1 MGTMN
6 TNRNFFD
13 NTGMNGGNGNMRE
26 RSELDMREGPFEG
39 TSSPRARQEMSGR
52 MGGRRWKRGMSR
64 ARDVMT
70 KNPKTA
76 RPSDSVQQV
85 AQIMVDEDCGI
96 VPVTESD
103 GRLLGVITD
112 RDIVCRLIARG
123 MDMKEARARD
133 VMTDD
138 LECVT
143 EDESLCSVLRLM
155 SDHQIRRI
163 PVVARGDRLVGIIAM
178 ADLAR
183 EADVDDDLQDTFED
197 ISSERSFWSR
207 LR

>member
-1 MGTMN
+1 MN
-6 TNRNFFD
+6 PGN
-13 NTGMNGGNGNMRE
+13 GVYNGGNGNGHAQERE
-26 RSELDMREGPFEG
+26 PEQREGRFESRIHTHG
-39 TSSPRARQEMSGR
+39 RGNEPRMQER
-52 MGGRRWKRGMSR
+52 MGGRRWKRGQSR

-70 KNPKTA
+70 KNPRAA

-85 AQIMVDEDCGI
+85 SQIMVDEDCGI
-96 VPVTESD
+96 VPVVEQD

-123 MDMKEARARD
+123 IDMKEARARD
-133 VMTDD
+133 VMTDEV
-138 LECVT
+138 ECVT

-155 SDHQIRRI
+155 SEHQVRRI
-163 PVVARGDRLVGIIAM
+163 PVVGRGDRLLGIIAM

-183 EADVDDDLQDTFED
+183 EADVDEELQDTFED
-197 ISSERSFWSR
+197 ISSERAFWSR